1 MIITKRFRARP
12 IALFTSALLMM
23 CAGISESSAAS
34 IALPSATK
42 PARLTGTAKIDSTVT
57 GANGTWKGSPAFTYK
72 WYACSTSGSARST
85 VPAGCAAIKSAT
97 KTSFLITTSQLGKYL
112 RFMVTAKNRRGSVVS
127 ISAATLKVTSPY
139 QLLWSDEFNGSAGV
153 PDSVQT
159 SDKTADSKLPWKA
172 MVSGWGGGNRER
184 QYYTDGVVQY
194 NEDGSVKQHA
204 VELDGNGNL
213 LLNAAKPQAARENHP
228 STAPSENCWYGK
240 CEFVSGRIDT
250 QDRVGFKNGL
260 LEARVKV
267 PANSSTWPAFW
278 MLGANYPEVPWPD
291 SGEIDIMETASTASR
306 GYSYFGSLHAP
317 YFNGGTAI
325 TKDAY
330 SMDLYSSYHTF
341 GMLRTPTKIEFR
353 FDGKTYHTITKAS
366 AFLRAPA
373 GADPTR
379 VWPFDQEFFMIL
391 NLAMGGTLGGGP
403 GGLVSTSATGGT
415 LAVDWVRFSSVNGVG
430 EVITH

>member
-1 MIITKRFRARP
+1 MIIAKRFRARP
-12 IALFTSALLMM
+12 VALLTSALLMM

-34 IALPSATK
+34 VALPSATK
-42 PARLTGTAKIDSTVT
+42 PARLTGAAKIDSTVT
-57 GANGTWKGSPAFTYK
+57 GATGTWKGSPAFTYK
-72 WYACSTSGSARST
+72 WYACSTSGSARTT

-112 RFMVTAKNRRGSVVS
+112 RFMVTAKNRRGSVISV
-127 ISAATLKVTSPY
+127 SAATLKVTSPY
-139 QLLWSDEFNGSAGV
+139 QLLWSEEFNGPAGV

-159 SDKTADSKLPWKA
+159 SNKTADPSLPWKA

-194 NEDGSVKQHA
+194 NEDGSVKQYA

-213 LLNAAKPQAARENHP
+213 LLNAAKPQAAGENHP
-228 STAPSENCWYGK
+228 STAPSENCWYGT

-260 LEARVKV
+260 LEARVKI
-267 PANSSTWPAFW
+267 PNSPSTWPAFW
-278 MLGANYPEVPWPD
+278 MLGANYPEVPWPNC
-291 SGEIDIMETASTASR
+291 GEIDIMETASTRDR
-306 GYSYFGSLHAP
+306 GYSYFGSLHSRP
-317 YFNGGTAI
+317 SNGIGI
-325 TKDAY
+325 TKVMG
-330 SMDLYSSYHTF
+330 SFDLYTGYHTF
-341 GMLRTPTKIEFR
+341 GLLRTPTKIEFR
-353 FDGKTYHTITKAS
+353 FDGKTYFSITKAEATS
-366 AFLRAPA
+366 SVWAVNGQNRE
-373 GADPTR
+373 
-379 VWPFDQEFFMIL
+379 WPFDQEYFMIL

-403 GGLVSTSATGGT
+403 GGLTVPAATGGT